1 MGVLFQ
7 STGPH
12 CMSPFS
18 CSHGCSLYLIK
29 IHNSFS
35 LCIGENTIVIVGEA
49 CSSFQPK
56 EVGGARDLVARA
68 KVVVCQLEIL
78 PQTTLAALKMAKEL
92 GGELYA
98 KEKSGGG
105 GYWECTPGQS
115 PQPVP

>member
-1 MGVLFQ
+1 
-7 STGPH
+7 
-12 CMSPFS
+12 MSPFS

-92 GGELYA
+92 GGEL
-98 KEKSGGG
+98 
-105 GYWECTPGQS
+105 
-115 PQPVP
+115 